1 MTRRATLIGAGLL
14 VVALAGGCGSPH
26 VSDQG
31 HSGST
36 PPAEA
41 AAHNAEDI
49 VFAEDMI
56 PHHQQAVDM
65 AAMVPTH
72 TANQNMHVIAANIA
86 ADQRAEIKA
95 LNELLA
101 QWGAAGGTSMG
112 GMTGMVDATTMNR
125 LKSVNGPD
133 FDQLWLTA
141 MIGHHQGAVT
151 MAQAEVAR
159 GENPDA
165 IHMANLIIT
174 AQQRE
179 IAYMTHL
186 LSKPE

>member
-1 MTRRATLIGAGLL
+1 
-14 VVALAGGCGSPH
+14 
-26 VSDQG
+26 
-31 HSGST
+31 
-36 PPAEA
+36 
-41 AAHNAEDI
+41 
-49 VFAEDMI
+49 
-56 PHHQQAVDM
+56 
-65 AAMVPTH
+65 
-72 TANQNMHVIAANIA
+72 
-86 ADQRAEIKA
+86 
-95 LNELLA
+95 
-101 QWGAAGGTSMG
+101 
-112 GMTGMVDATTMNR
+112 
-125 LKSVNGPD
+125 
-133 FDQLWLTA
+133 